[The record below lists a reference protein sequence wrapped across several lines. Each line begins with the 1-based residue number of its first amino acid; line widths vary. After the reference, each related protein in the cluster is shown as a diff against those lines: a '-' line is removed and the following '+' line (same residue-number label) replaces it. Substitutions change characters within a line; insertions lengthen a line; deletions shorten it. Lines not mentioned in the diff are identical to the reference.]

1 MLSFEFIVFG
11 VILYVLSLLTGMMF
25 FTSEQETKVTRVGFL
40 IVAVGFGLYATGLYL
55 LAEVTRA
62 IATFVIGSGIITCG
76 IGYQDKVPKVLHIIM
91 GLVIYGVLITRFVI

>member
-1 MLSFEFIVFG
+1 MLSIEFIVFG

-25 FTSEQETKVTRVGFL
+25 FNNEQENMITRVGFL
-40 IVAVGFGLYATGLYL
+40 TVAIGFALYATGLFV
-55 LAEVTRA
+55 LAEVSRA

-76 IGYQDKVPKVLHIIM
+76 IGYQKKVPKVLHIIM